1 MCSFDLSL
9 RAFWYRPSAVAI
21 LWQDDVRVRGPAVHT
36 LPMTSLYPIL
46 ARSTRTVRL
55 PLWALALGVGLLVP
69 TAHGQA
75 TLEVHA
81 VNMDANAPASGV
93 TIRLVNDEIG
103 VESERTTDA
112 QGRVE
117 WRGLSTAGQYTVVL
131 EDNDRFYATR
141 STGIEL
147 RSNVTRSVTLLLT
160 PIAQVELD
168 EVVVEGRRGIAN
180 VNRVN
185 AEVSSSFDAA
195 ALEDLPV
202 EGRNFTQSLYRLP
215 NVTPST
221 GFFAEAPNV
230 SINGTNGLYTQY
242 LIDGMD
248 NNEQFL
254 GGPQFDVPT
263 GIVKDVTV
271 LASTYSAEYGRTG
284 NGIFN
289 VTTKS
294 GSNQWTGEAFYL
306 TRPGQPLDGE
316 FTNDAGDELTQR
328 DLSGNQVKEGFHR
341 QQAGFALG
349 GPIVEDRTFI
359 HVNLEHT
366 ADFKDNLLDAPG
378 VRETI
383 GGQNH
388 LTYASARVD
397 HRWNDRWRSTVRLNA
412 NRVHIDNQGGGLT
425 GGVTFASAASTEERD
440 GVHAALQ
447 NTYVGDKLVY
457 ESNFQYSRFNWDA
470 GNPSNPNRPRV
481 DVQGPDGT
489 TRAVLGH
496 PGFAFDS
503 VENTF
508 QLQQKVS
515 YPLGD
520 HHLKAG
526 VDVLMSDHG
535 LTGGGNPNG
544 NYVVQLNQS
553 QFERFQGADVGPSL
567 TPAELPGALGA
578 TPQDLAV
585 TDYRVEL
592 RPSSFGTRQDLIGLY
607 VEDEF
612 SPVSDLTVTAGLRWD
627 YDSLSEATLGREHGD
642 WDNIAPR
649 LGLNYS
655 VDARTT
661 LRGGYGIFYDKIVY
675 SVVSDAL
682 QVNTNTEG
690 FKEQIGE
697 LIDQGILPS
706 GTNVDEVTFN
716 GNRTLGQSPPPTY
729 LEGPTAADVEGTPT
743 NVLSQ
748 AQILNPNGYENPQTH
763 QFSLGVQ
770 RQFGDDLL
778 AYVDLI
784 HTRTNNLY
792 RIRDLNAP
800 SSHEITGAEL
810 EDVLNDPDRDPSDLV
825 RSVEEANEAR
835 PVAPGPGGA
844 RRITMTETAGEARYW
859 AANFNLIK
867 GRGNEAYSYRLSYT
881 LSSRR
886 NNTDD
891 INFRAADANDFE
903 DEWGPSVNDRRHVI
917 SAIGSAYPTDR
928 LRVTLAGLFQSGQP
942 INRVPNACE
951 PGAGGADE
959 VCFGTRDLNGD
970 GTYRGG
976 QYVGDSDRFPG
987 ASRNTD
993 RLPWSYR
1000 FDLSAQYGWSLG
1012 RGRVVAQA
1020 DVFNVLNT
1028 KNLSGFANNATQSNQ
1043 IQVGRPG
1050 SDIEKKNAGP
1060 PRQFQFGVRYEF

>member
-1 MCSFDLSL
+1 MTHLSL
-9 RAFWYRPSAVAI
+9 
-21 LWQDDVRVRGPAVHT
+21 T
-36 LPMTSLYPIL
+36 L
-46 ARSTRTVRL
+46 ARSTCTVFL
-55 PLWALALGVGLLVP
+55 SLVALVLGGILLAP
-69 TAHGQA
+69 PAHGQA
-75 TLEVHA
+75 ALEVHA
-81 VNMDANAPASGV
+81 VNVEANTPAADV
-93 TIRLVNDEIG
+93 TVHLINDEIG
-103 VESERTTDA
+103 VEAERTTDE
-112 QGRVE
+112 QGRIE
-117 WRGLSTAGQYTVVL
+117 WRGLSTAGQYTVAV

-147 RSNVTRSVTLLLT
+147 RSNFTRSVTLLLT

-168 EVVVEGRRGIAN
+168 EVVVEGRRGIAD

-294 GSNQWTGEAFYL
+294 GSNQWEGEAFYL
-306 TRPGQPLDGE
+306 TRPGPPLDGE
-316 FTNDAGDELTQR
+316 FTNDADDELAQR
-328 DLSGNQVKEGFHR
+328 DLSGNQVKEGFQR

-349 GPIVEDRTFI
+349 GPIVEDQTFI

-366 ADFKDNLLDAPG
+366 TDFKDNLLDAPG

-383 GGQNH
+383 SGRNH
-388 LTYASARVD
+388 FTYASARVD

-412 NRVHIDNQGGGLT
+412 NRVHIENQGGGLT
-425 GGVTFASAASTEERD
+425 GGVTFASAANTEQRD

-457 ESNFQYSRFNWDA
+457 ESNVQYSWFNWDA
-470 GNPSNPNRPRV
+470 GTPRNPNSPRV
-481 DVQGPDGT
+481 SVEDPSGT
-489 TRAVLGH
+489 LRAALGH

-520 HHLKAG
+520 HSLKAG
-526 VDVLMSDHG
+526 VDILLSDHG

-544 NYVVQLNQS
+544 NYTVQLNQS
-553 QFERFQGADVGPSL
+553 QFDRFQTADIGPSL
-567 TPAELPGALGA
+567 MPDELPGALGVEA
-578 TPQDLAV
+578 RDLAV
-585 TDYRVEL
+585 TNYRVEL

-682 QVNTNTEG
+682 QVNTNTDG
-690 FKEQIGE
+690 FQAQIGE
-697 LIDQGILPS
+697 LVDQGLLPS
-706 GTNVDEVTFN
+706 DTNVDEVTFN
-716 GNRTLGQSPPPTY
+716 GNRTLGQTPPPAY
-729 LEGPTAADVEGTPT
+729 LEGPTASDAEGTPT

-748 AQILNPNGYENPQTH
+748 AQILNPDGYENPETH
-763 QFSLGVQ
+763 QFSLGIQ

-784 HTRTNNLY
+784 HTRTSNLY

-800 SSHEITGAEL
+800 APYTITEAEL
-810 EDVLNDPDRDPSDLV
+810 EAVRDDPDRTPADLV

-835 PVAPGPGGA
+835 PVAPRPGGA
-844 RRITMTETAGEARYW
+844 RRITMTETKGEARYW

-867 GRGNEAYSYRLSYT
+867 DRAEDLYSYRLSYT

-891 INFRAADANDFE
+891 INFRAEDANDFE
-903 DEWGPSVNDRRHVI
+903 EEWGPSVNDRRHVI
-917 SAIGSAYPTDR
+917 SAIGSVYPTNR
-928 LRVTLAGLFQSGQP
+928 LRVTLASLFQSGQP

-951 PGAGGADE
+951 PGEGGADE

-970 GTYRGG
+970 GIYRGG
-976 QYVGDSDRFPG
+976 QYVGSSDRFPG

-1000 FDLSAQYGWSLG
+1000 FDLSAQYAWPVGG
-1012 RGRVVAQA
+1012 GRVVAQA

-1043 IQVGRPG
+1043 IQVGPPG
-1050 SDIEKKNAGP
+1050 ADIEEKNAGP

>member
-1 MCSFDLSL
+1 MC
-9 RAFWYRPSAVAI
+9 
-21 LWQDDVRVRGPAVHT
+21 
-36 LPMTSLYPIL
+36 PMTP
-46 ARSTRTVRL
+46 RTTPTLSPRRHRA
-55 PLWALALGVGLLVP
+55 LWTACLFLLLVGFTAP
-69 TAHGQA
+69 NAHGQA
-75 TLEVHA
+75 ALEVHA
-81 VNMDANAPASGV
+81 FDVEANESVSGAV
-93 TIRLVNDEIG
+93 VHLVNEGIG
-103 VESERTTDA
+103 FESTRRTDDQGTA
-112 QGRVE
+112 QWG
-117 WRGLSTAGQYTVVL
+117 GLSTAGTYSVFI
-131 EDNDRFYATR
+131 EENDRFYEAR
-141 STGIEL
+141 VSDVEL
-147 RSNVTRSVTLLLT
+147 RADATRSVTLVLR
-160 PIAQVELD
+160 PVAAYELD
-168 EVVVEGRRGIAN
+168 EVVVEGGRSVAD

-185 AEVSSSFDAA
+185 AEVSSSLSAA
-195 ALEDLPV
+195 TLEDLPV

-230 SINGTNGLYTQY
+230 TINGTNGLYTQY

-271 LASTYSAEYGRTG
+271 LTSTYSAEYGRTG

-316 FTNDAGDELTQR
+316 FGDDTPTQR
-328 DLSGNQVKEGFHR
+328 DLSGNTVKSGFQR
-341 QQAGFALG
+341 QQGGFSLG
-349 GPIVEDRTFI
+349 GPIVEDQTFF
-359 HVNLEHT
+359 HVNVEHT
-366 ADFKDNLLDAPG
+366 TDFKDNRLDAPG
-378 VRETI
+378 VQETVD
-383 GGQNH
+383 GQNH

-397 HRWNDRWRSTVRLNA
+397 HRWDDQWRSTVRLNA
-412 NRVHIDNQGGGLT
+412 NRVHIENQGGRLT
-425 GGVTFASAASTEERD
+425 GGVRFASAASTEERD

-457 ESNFQYSRFNWDA
+457 ESNFQYSWFNWDA
-470 GNPSNPNRPRV
+470 GNPRNPSSPRV
-481 DVQGPDGT
+481 DVEGPGGT
-489 TRAVLGH
+489 LRARLGH
-496 PGFAFDS
+496 PGFTFDS

-515 YPLGD
+515 YSLGD
-520 HHLKAG
+520 HNLKAG
-526 VDVLMSDHG
+526 ADLLLSDHS
-535 LTGGGNPNG
+535 LAGGGNPNG
-544 NYVVQLNQS
+544 NYEVQLTQS
-553 QFERFQGADVGPSL
+553 QFDRFRSANLDPSL
-567 TPAELPGALGA
+567 TPAELSGALGVDA
-578 TPQDLAV
+578 QALDV
-585 TDYRVEL
+585 TRYRVEL

-612 SPVSDLTVTAGLRWD
+612 SPVSDVTVTAGLRWD

-642 WDNIAPR
+642 WNNIAPR
-649 LGLNYS
+649 LSVNYS
-655 VDARTT
+655 LDERTT

-682 QVNTNTEG
+682 QVNTNTDG
-690 FKEQIGE
+690 FRAQIAE
-697 LIDQGILPS
+697 LVDQGRLPS
-706 GTNVDEVTFN
+706 GTNVGEVTFN
-716 GNRTLGQSPPPTY
+716 GNRTLGATPPPDY
-729 LEGPTAADVEGTPT
+729 LEGPTASTVEATPT
-743 NVLSQ
+743 DVLSQ
-748 AQILNPNGYENPQTH
+748 AQILNPNGYENPETH

-784 HTRTNNLY
+784 HTRTYNLY

-800 SSHEITGAEL
+800 APYEVTREDL
-810 EDVLNDPDRDPSDLV
+810 EEVQNDPNRDPSDLV
-825 RSVEEANEAR
+825 RSPAEANETR
-835 PVAPGPGGA
+835 PVDPRLGGA
-844 RRITMTETAGEARYW
+844 RRITMTEMKGEARYW
-859 AANFNLIK
+859 AANVNLVK
-867 GRGNEAYSYRLSYT
+867 DRAGDLYSYRLSYT

-891 INFRAADANDFE
+891 INFRAEDANNFE

-917 SAIGSAYPTDR
+917 SAIGSVYPTDR
-928 LRVTLAGLFQSGQP
+928 LRVTLASLLQSGQP

-951 PGAGGADE
+951 PGAGSEDE
-959 VCFGTRDLNGD
+959 ICFGTRDLNGD

-987 ASRNTD
+987 AERNTD

-1000 FDLSAQYGWSLG
+1000 FDLSVQYGWSIG
-1012 RGRVVAQA
+1012 AGRVVARA

-1043 IQVGRPG
+1043 IQVGPPG
-1050 SDIEKKNAGP
+1050 SDIEEKNAGP
-1060 PRQFQFGVRYEF
+1060 PRQFQFGLRYEF

>member
-1 MCSFDLSL
+1 MC
-9 RAFWYRPSAVAI
+9 
-21 LWQDDVRVRGPAVHT
+21 
-36 LPMTSLYPIL
+36 PMTPRTTPTLSPRRHRALWTACLFFLL
-46 ARSTRTVRL
+46 AGFTA
-55 PLWALALGVGLLVP
+55 PN
-69 TAHGQA
+69 AHGQA
-75 TLEVHA
+75 ALEVHA
-81 VNMDANAPASGV
+81 FDVEANESVSGAV
-93 TIRLVNDEIG
+93 VHLVNEGIG
-103 VESERTTDA
+103 FESTRRTDDQGTA
-112 QGRVE
+112 QWG
-117 WRGLSTAGQYTVVL
+117 GLSTAGTYSVFI
-131 EDNDRFYATR
+131 EENDQFYEAR
-141 STGIEL
+141 VSDVEL
-147 RSNVTRSVTLLLT
+147 RADATRSVTLVLR
-160 PIAQVELD
+160 PVAAYELD
-168 EVVVEGRRGIAN
+168 EVVVEGGRSVAD

-185 AEVSSSFDAA
+185 AEVSSSLSATT
-195 ALEDLPV
+195 LEDLPV

-230 SINGTNGLYTQY
+230 TINGTNGLYTQY

-271 LASTYSAEYGRTG
+271 LTSTYSAEYGRTG

-316 FTNDAGDELTQR
+316 FGTDTPTQR
-328 DLSGNQVKEGFHR
+328 DLSGNTVKSGFQR
-341 QQAGFALG
+341 QQGGFALG
-349 GPIVEDRTFI
+349 GPIVEDQTFF
-359 HVNLEHT
+359 HVNVEHT
-366 ADFKDNLLDAPG
+366 TDFKDNRLDAPG
-378 VRETI
+378 VRQTI
-383 GGQNH
+383 DGRNH

-397 HRWNDRWRSTVRLNA
+397 HRWNDRWRSTARLNA
-412 NRVHIDNQGGGLT
+412 NRVQIENQGGGLT

-457 ESNFQYSRFNWDA
+457 ESNFQYSWFNWDA
-470 GNPSNPNRPRV
+470 GNPRNPSSPRV
-481 DVQGPDGT
+481 DVEGPGGT
-489 TRAVLGH
+489 LRARLGH
-496 PGFAFDS
+496 PGFTFDS

-515 YPLGD
+515 YSLGD
-520 HHLKAG
+520 HNLKAG
-526 VDVLMSDHG
+526 ADLLLSDHS
-535 LTGGGNPNG
+535 LAGGGNPNG
-544 NYVVQLNQS
+544 NYEVQLTQS
-553 QFERFQGADVGPSL
+553 QFDRFRSANLDPSL
-567 TPAELPGALGA
+567 TPAELPGALGVDA
-578 TPQDLAV
+578 QALDV
-585 TDYRVEL
+585 TRYRVEL

-612 SPVSDLTVTAGLRWD
+612 SPVSNLTVTAGLRWD

-649 LGLNYS
+649 LSVNYS
-655 VDARTT
+655 LDERTT

-682 QVNTNTEG
+682 QVNTNTDG
-690 FKEQIGE
+690 FRAQIAE
-697 LIDQGILPS
+697 LVDQGRLPS
-706 GTNVDEVTFN
+706 DTNVEEVTFN
-716 GNRTLGQSPPPTY
+716 GNRTLGATPPPDY
-729 LEGPTAADVEGTPT
+729 LEGPTAADVEETPT
-743 NVLSQ
+743 NVLGQ
-748 AQILNPNGYENPQTH
+748 AQILNPNGYENPETH

-784 HTRTNNLY
+784 HTRTYNLY

-800 SSHEITGAEL
+800 APYEVTREDL
-810 EDVLNDPDRDPSDLV
+810 EEVQNDPNRDPSDLV
-825 RSVEEANEAR
+825 RSPAEANETR
-835 PVAPGPGGA
+835 PVDPRPGGA
-844 RRITMTETAGEARYW
+844 RRITMTEMKGEARYW
-859 AANFNLIK
+859 AANVNLVK
-867 GRGNEAYSYRLSYT
+867 DRAGDLYSYRLSYT

-891 INFRAADANDFE
+891 INFRAEDANNFE

-917 SAIGSAYPTDR
+917 SAIGSVYPTDR
-928 LRVTLAGLFQSGQP
+928 LRVTLASLLQSGQP

-951 PGAGGADE
+951 PGAGSEDE
-959 VCFGTRDLNGD
+959 ICFGTRDLNGD

-987 ASRNTD
+987 AERNTD
-993 RLPWSYR
+993 RLPWSTR
-1000 FDLSAQYGWSLG
+1000 FDLSVQYGWSIG
-1012 RGRVVAQA
+1012 AGRVVARA

-1043 IQVGRPG
+1043 IQVGPPG
-1050 SDIEKKNAGP
+1050 SDIEEKNAGP
-1060 PRQFQFGVRYEF
+1060 PRQFQFGLRYEF

>member
-1 MCSFDLSL
+1 MC
-9 RAFWYRPSAVAI
+9 
-21 LWQDDVRVRGPAVHT
+21 
-36 LPMTSLYPIL
+36 PMTPHTAPTLSPQSQR
-46 ARSTRTVRL
+46 A
-55 PLWALALGVGLLVP
+55 LWTACLFLLLVGFTAP
-69 TAHGQA
+69 NAHGQA
-75 TLEVHA
+75 ALEVHA
-81 VNMDANAPASGV
+81 FDVEANESVSGAV
-93 TIRLVNDEIG
+93 VHLVNEGISF
-103 VESERTTDA
+103 ESTRRTDDQGTA
-112 QGRVE
+112 QWG
-117 WRGLSTAGQYTVVL
+117 GLSTAGTYSVFI
-131 EDNDRFYATR
+131 EENDQFYEAR
-141 STGIEL
+141 VSDVEL
-147 RSNVTRSVTLLLT
+147 RADATRSVTLVLR
-160 PIAQVELD
+160 PVAAYELD
-168 EVVVEGRRGIAN
+168 EVVVEGGRSVAD

-185 AEVSSSFDAA
+185 GEVSSSLSAA
-195 ALEDLPV
+195 SLENLPV

-230 SINGTNGLYTQY
+230 TINGTNGLYTQY

-271 LASTYSAEYGRTG
+271 LTSTYSAEYGRTG

-316 FTNDAGDELTQR
+316 FGDDTPTQR
-328 DLSGNQVKEGFHR
+328 DLSGNTVKSGFQR
-341 QQAGFALG
+341 QQGGFSLG
-349 GPIVEDRTFI
+349 GPIVEDQTFF
-359 HVNLEHT
+359 HVNVEHT
-366 ADFKDNLLDAPG
+366 TDFKDNLLDAPG
-378 VRETI
+378 VRETVD
-383 GGQNH
+383 GQNH
-388 LTYASARVD
+388 LTYASAQVD
-397 HRWNDRWRSTVRLNA
+397 HRWDDRWRSTVRLNA
-412 NRVHIDNQGGGLT
+412 NRVHIENQGGGLT

-457 ESNFQYSRFNWDA
+457 ESNFQYSWFNWDA
-470 GNPSNPNRPRV
+470 GNPRNPSSPQV
-481 DVQGPDGT
+481 DVEGPGGT
-489 TRAVLGH
+489 LRARLGH
-496 PGFAFDS
+496 PGFTFDS

-515 YPLGD
+515 YSLGD
-520 HHLKAG
+520 HNLKAG
-526 VDVLMSDHG
+526 ADLLLSDHS
-535 LTGGGNPNG
+535 LAGGGNPNG
-544 NYVVQLNQS
+544 NYEVQLTQS
-553 QFERFQGADVGPSL
+553 QFDRFRSANLDPSL
-567 TPAELPGALGA
+567 TPAELPGALGVDA
-578 TPQDLAV
+578 QPLDV
-585 TDYRVEL
+585 TRYRVEL

-612 SPVSDLTVTAGLRWD
+612 SPLSDLTVTAGLRWD
-627 YDSLSEATLGREHGD
+627 YDSLSEATLGRERGD
-642 WDNIAPR
+642 WNNIAPR
-649 LGLNYS
+649 LSVNYS
-655 VDARTT
+655 LDERTT

-682 QVNTNTEG
+682 QVNTNTDR
-690 FKEQIGE
+690 FRAQIAE
-697 LIDQGILPS
+697 LVDQGRLPS
-706 GTNVDEVTFN
+706 DTNVEEVTFN
-716 GNRTLGQSPPPTY
+716 GNRTLGVTPPPNY
-729 LEGPTAADVEGTPT
+729 LEGPTAADVEETPT
-743 NVLSQ
+743 NVLGQ
-748 AQILNPNGYENPQTH
+748 AQILNPNGYENPETH

-784 HTRTNNLY
+784 HTRTYNLY

-800 SSHEITGAEL
+800 APYEVTREDL
-810 EDVLNDPDRDPSDLV
+810 EEVQNDPNRDPSDLV
-825 RSVEEANEAR
+825 RSPAEANETR
-835 PVAPGPGGA
+835 PVDPRPGGT
-844 RRITMTETAGEARYW
+844 RRITMTEMKGEARYW
-859 AANFNLIK
+859 AANVNLVK
-867 GRGNEAYSYRLSYT
+867 DRADDLYSYRVSYT

-891 INFRAADANDFE
+891 INFRAEDANNFE

-917 SAIGSAYPTDR
+917 SAIGSVYPTDR
-928 LRVTLAGLFQSGQP
+928 LRVTLASLLQSGQP

-951 PGAGGADE
+951 PGAGSEDE
-959 VCFGTRDLNGD
+959 ICFGTRDLNGD

-987 ASRNTD
+987 AERNTD

-1000 FDLSAQYGWSLG
+1000 FDLSVQYGWSIG
-1012 RGRVVAQA
+1012 AGRVVARA

-1043 IQVGRPG
+1043 IQVGPPG
-1050 SDIEKKNAGP
+1050 ADIEEKNAGP
-1060 PRQFQFGVRYEF
+1060 PRQFQFGLRYEF

>member
-1 MCSFDLSL
+1 MTPRISPTLFPQGPP
-9 RAFWYRPSAVAI
+9 A
-21 LWQDDVRVRGPAVHT
+21 LWTAC
-36 LPMTSLYPIL
+36 LFLLL
-46 ARSTRTVRL
+46 A
-55 PLWALALGVGLLVP
+55 GLTAP
-69 TAHGQA
+69 NAHGQA
-75 TLEVHA
+75 ALEVHA
-81 VNMDANAPASGV
+81 FDVDANESVSGAV
-93 TIRLVNDEIG
+93 VHLVNEGIG
-103 VESERTTDA
+103 FESTRRTDDQGTA
-112 QGRVE
+112 QWG
-117 WRGLSTAGQYTVVL
+117 GLSTAGTYSVFI
-131 EDNDRFYATR
+131 EENDQFYEAR
-141 STGIEL
+141 VSDIEL
-147 RSNVTRSVTLLLT
+147 RADATRSVTLVLR
-160 PIAQVELD
+160 PVAEYELD
-168 EVVVEGRRGIAN
+168 EVVVEGGRSVAD

-185 AEVSSSFDAA
+185 AEVSSSLSAA
-195 ALEDLPV
+195 TLEDLPV

-230 SINGTNGLYTQY
+230 TINGTNGLYTQY

-271 LASTYSAEYGRTG
+271 LTSTYSAEYGRTG

-316 FTNDAGDELTQR
+316 FGADTPTQR
-328 DLSGNQVKEGFHR
+328 DLSGNTVKSGFQR
-341 QQAGFALG
+341 QQGGFALG
-349 GPIVEDRTFI
+349 GPIVEDQTFF
-359 HVNLEHT
+359 HVNVEHT
-366 ADFKDNLLDAPG
+366 TDFKDNRLDAPG

-383 GGQNH
+383 DGQNH

-397 HRWNDRWRSTVRLNA
+397 HRWNDQWRSTVRLNA
-412 NRVHIDNQGGGLT
+412 NRVHLDNQGGGLT
-425 GGVTFASAASTEERD
+425 GGVTFASAANTEERD

-447 NTYVGDKLVY
+447 NTYVGDRLVY
-457 ESNFQYSRFNWDA
+457 ESNFQYSWFNWDA
-470 GNPSNPNRPRV
+470 GNPRNPSSPRV
-481 DVQGPDGT
+481 DVEGPNGT
-489 TRAVLGH
+489 LRATLGH
-496 PGFAFDS
+496 PGFTFDS

-515 YPLGD
+515 YSLGD
-520 HHLKAG
+520 HNLKAG
-526 VDVLMSDHG
+526 ADLLSSDHS

-544 NYVVQLNQS
+544 NYVVQLTQS
-553 QFERFQGADVGPSL
+553 QFDRFRSAPLDPSL
-567 TPAELPGALGA
+567 TPAELPAALGVDA
-578 TPQDLAV
+578 QALDV
-585 TDYRVEL
+585 TNYRVEL
-592 RPSSFGTRQDLIGLY
+592 RPSSFGVRQDLIGLY

-612 SPVSDLTVTAGLRWD
+612 SPVSDVTVTAGLRWD

-655 VDARTT
+655 LDERTT

-682 QVNTNTEG
+682 QVNTNTDG
-690 FKEQIGE
+690 FRAQIAE
-697 LIDQGILPS
+697 LVDQGHLPS
-706 GTNVDEVTFN
+706 GTNVEEITFN
-716 GNRTLGQSPPPTY
+716 GNRTLGATPPPNY
-729 LEGPTAADVEGTPT
+729 LEGPTAADVEETPT
-743 NVLSQ
+743 DVLGQ
-748 AQILNPNGYENPQTH
+748 AQILNPNGYENPETH

-784 HTRTNNLY
+784 HTRTYNLY

-800 SSHEITGAEL
+800 APFEITEDDL
-810 EDVLNDPDRDPSDLV
+810 EDVLNDPERDPSDLV
-825 RSVEEANEAR
+825 RSVAEANEAR
-835 PVAPGPGGA
+835 PVAPRPGGA
-844 RRITMTETAGEARYW
+844 RRITMTETKGEARYW
-859 AANFNLIK
+859 AANVNLVK
-867 GRGNEAYSYRLSYT
+867 DRADDLYSYRLSYT

-891 INFRAADANDFE
+891 INFRAEDANDFE

-917 SAIGSAYPTDR
+917 SAIGSVYPTDR
-928 LRVTLAGLFQSGQP
+928 LRVTLASLLQSGQP
-942 INRVPNACE
+942 INRVPNACD
-951 PGAGGADE
+951 PGKGSEGE
-959 VCFGTRDLNGD
+959 ICFGTRDLNGD

-987 ASRNTD
+987 AERNTD
-993 RLPWSYR
+993 RLPWSTR
-1000 FDLSAQYGWSLG
+1000 FDLSLQYGWSIG
-1012 RGRVVAQA
+1012 AGRVVARA

-1043 IQVGRPG
+1043 IQVGPPG
-1050 SDIEKKNAGP
+1050 SDIEEKNAGP
-1060 PRQFQFGVRYEF
+1060 PRQFQFGLRYEF

>member
-1 MCSFDLSL
+1 MSIGVSSSYSFFPL
-9 RAFWYRPSAVAI
+9 RDVVA
-21 LWQDDVRVRGPAVHT
+21 
-36 LPMTSLYPIL
+36 
-46 ARSTRTVRL
+46 
-55 PLWALALGVGLLVP
+55 GLLLVCSLLITP
-69 TAHGQA
+69 AQA
-75 TLEVHA
+75 QTGLEVHA
-81 VNMDANAPASGV
+81 VNVVEQTPVSGV
-93 TIRLVNDEIG
+93 TVHIANESIG
-103 VESERTTDA
+103 YSATRRTDA
-112 QGRVE
+112 QGIAH
-117 WRGLSTAGQYTVVL
+117 WTGLSTAGSYAVFVEET
-131 EDNDRFYATR
+131 DRYYAAR
-141 STGIEL
+141 VSDIEL
-147 RSNVTRSVTLLLT
+147 RSNFTRSVTLLLR
-160 PIAQVELD
+160 PLAEFELD
-168 EVVVEGRRGIAN
+168 EVVVEGTQGVAE

-230 SINGTNGLYTQY
+230 TINGTNGLYTQY

-263 GIVKDVTV
+263 GAVKDVTV
-271 LASTYSAEYGRTG
+271 LTSTYSAEYGRTG

-316 FTNDAGDELTQR
+316 FTNEAGEELAQR
-328 DLSGNQVKEGFHR
+328 DLSGNQVKEGFQR

-349 GPIVEDRTFI
+349 GPIVKDQTFF
-359 HVNLEHT
+359 HVNVEHT
-366 ADFKDNLLDAPG
+366 TDFKDNLLDAPG
-378 VRETI
+378 VRETVD
-383 GGQNH
+383 GQNH
-388 LTYASARVD
+388 LTYASARLD

-412 NRVHIDNQGGGLT
+412 NRVHIENQGGGLT
-425 GGVTFASAASTEERD
+425 GGVTFASAANTEERD

-447 NTYVGDKLVY
+447 NTYVGDNLVY
-457 ESNFQYSRFNWDA
+457 ESNVQYSWFNWDA
-470 GNPSNPNRPRV
+470 GNPRNPSSPRV
-481 DVQGPDGT
+481 DVLGPDGT
-489 TRAVLGH
+489 RRATLGH
-496 PGFAFDS
+496 PGFTFDS

-508 QLQQKVS
+508 QLQQKLS
-515 YPLGD
+515 YSIGD
-520 HHLKAG
+520 HDLKAG
-526 VDVLMSDHG
+526 ADLLLSDHS

-553 QFERFQGADVGPSL
+553 QFDRFRSANLDPSL
-567 TPAELPGALGA
+567 TPAELPGALGVDA
-578 TPQDLAV
+578 QALDV
-585 TDYRVEL
+585 TNYRVEL

-607 VEDEF
+607 MEDEF
-612 SPVSDLTVTAGLRWD
+612 SPLSDLTVTAGLRWD

-661 LRGGYGIFYDKIVY
+661 LRGGYGLFYDKIVY

-682 QVNTNTEG
+682 QVNTNTDG
-690 FKEQIGE
+690 FQQQVGE

-706 GTNVDEVTFN
+706 DTDAEEVTFN
-716 GNRTLGQSPPPTY
+716 GNRTLGATPPPNY
-729 LEGPTAADVEGTPT
+729 LEGPTGSDVEGTPT
-743 NVLSQ
+743 DVLSQ
-748 AQILNPNGYENPQTH
+748 VQILNPNGYENPATH

-784 HTRTNNLY
+784 HTRTYNLY

-800 SSHEITGAEL
+800 APYEVTRENL
-810 EDVLNDPDRDPSDLV
+810 EAVQNDPNRDPSDLV
-825 RSVEEANEAR
+825 RSVQEANETR
-835 PVAPGPGGA
+835 PVAPRPGGA
-844 RRITMTETAGEARYW
+844 RRITMTEMKGEARYW
-859 AANFNLIK
+859 AANFNLVK
-867 GRGNEAYSYRLSYT
+867 DRSDDRYSYRLSYT

-891 INFRAADANDFE
+891 INFRAEDANDFE
-903 DEWGPSVNDRRHVI
+903 EEWGPSVNDRRHVI
-917 SAIGSAYPTDR
+917 STVGSVYPADR

-951 PGAGGADE
+951 PGEGNEDE
-959 VCFGTRDLNGD
+959 ICFGTRDLNGD

-976 QYVGDSDRFPG
+976 QYVGSSDRFPG

-1000 FDLSAQYGWSLG
+1000 LDLSVQYGWPIG
-1012 RGRVVAQA
+1012 GGRVVARA

-1028 KNLSGFANNATQSNQ
+1028 ENLSGFANNATQSNQ
-1043 IQVGRPG
+1043 IQVGPPG
-1050 SDIEKKNAGP
+1050 SDIEEKNAGP

>member
-1 MCSFDLSL
+1 MTHLYPTLSRSVSTALLSL
-9 RAFWYRPSAVAI
+9 IVLAV
-21 LWQDDVRVRGPAVHT
+21 G
-36 LPMTSLYPIL
+36 
-46 ARSTRTVRL
+46 
-55 PLWALALGVGLLVP
+55 GGLLVP
-69 TAHGQA
+69 SAHGQA
-75 TLEVHA
+75 ALEVHT
-81 VNMDANAPASGV
+81 VDMEANAPTSDV
-93 TIRLVNDEIG
+93 TVHLVNEEIG
-103 VESERTTDA
+103 MESERTTDER
-112 QGRVE
+112 GRVE
-117 WRGLSTAGQYTVVL
+117 WRGLSTAGQYTVAV
-131 EDNDRFYATR
+131 EDNNRFYATR

-147 RSNVTRSVTLLLT
+147 RSNFTRSVTLLLT

-168 EVVVEGRRGIAN
+168 EVVVEGRRGIAD

-185 AEVSSSFDAA
+185 AEVSSSFDTA

-294 GSNQWTGEAFYL
+294 GSNQWKGEAFYL

-316 FTNDAGDELTQR
+316 FSNDAGDELVQR
-328 DLSGNQVKEGFHR
+328 DLSGNQVKEGFQR

-349 GPIVEDRTFI
+349 GPIVEDQTFI

-366 ADFKDNLLDAPG
+366 TDFKDNLLDAPG

-383 GGQNH
+383 SGRNH
-388 LTYASARVD
+388 FTYASARVD

-425 GGVTFASAASTEERD
+425 GGVTFASAANTEERD

-457 ESNFQYSRFNWDA
+457 ESNVQYSWFNWDA
-470 GNPSNPNRPRV
+470 GNPRNPNSPRV
-481 DVQGPDGT
+481 SVEDPSGT
-489 TRAVLGH
+489 LRAALGH

-520 HHLKAG
+520 HSLKAG
-526 VDVLMSDHG
+526 VDILLSDHG

-544 NYVVQLNQS
+544 NYTVQLNQS
-553 QFERFQGADVGPSL
+553 QFTRFQNANIGPSL
-567 TPAELPGALGA
+567 MPEELPEALGVDA
-578 TPQDLAV
+578 QNLAV
-585 TDYRVEL
+585 TNYRVEL

-627 YDSLSEATLGREHGD
+627 YDSLSEATLGRAHGD

-661 LRGGYGIFYDKIVY
+661 LRGGYGLFYDKIVY

-682 QVNTNTEG
+682 QVNTNTDG
-690 FKEQIGE
+690 FQAQIGE
-697 LIDQGILPS
+697 LVDQGLLPS
-706 GTNVDEVTFN
+706 DTNVDEVTFN
-716 GNRTLGQSPPPTY
+716 GNRTLGQTPPPAY
-729 LEGPTAADVEGTPT
+729 LEGPTASDAEGTPT

-748 AQILNPNGYENPQTH
+748 AQILNPDGYENPETH

-784 HTRTNNLY
+784 HTRTHNLY

-800 SSHEITGAEL
+800 APFEEITAEDL
-810 EDVLNDPDRDPSDLV
+810 EGVRNDPDRTPADLV

-835 PVAPGPGGA
+835 PVAPRSGGA
-844 RRITMTETAGEARYW
+844 RRITMTEMKGEARYW

-867 GRGNEAYSYRLSYT
+867 DRAEDLYSYRLSYT

-891 INFRAADANDFE
+891 INFRAEDANDFE

-917 SAIGSAYPTDR
+917 SAIGSVYPTDR
-928 LRVTLAGLFQSGQP
+928 LRVTLASLLQSGQP

-951 PGAGGADE
+951 PGEGGADE
-959 VCFGTRDLNGD
+959 ICFGTRDLNGD

-993 RLPWSYR
+993 RLPWSHR
-1000 FDLSAQYGWSLG
+1000 FDLSAQYAVPIGG
-1012 RGRVVAQA
+1012 GRVVAQA
-1020 DVFNVLNT
+1020 DVFNVLNI

-1043 IQVGRPG
+1043 IQVGPPG
-1050 SDIEKKNAGP
+1050 ADIEEKNAGP

>member
-1 MCSFDLSL
+1 MCPSL
-9 RAFWYRPSAVAI
+9 RFR
-21 LWQDDVRVRGPAVHT
+21 DVFA
-36 LPMTSLYPIL
+36 
-46 ARSTRTVRL
+46 A
-55 PLWALALGVGLLVP
+55 GLLLVCGL
-69 TAHGQA
+69 TAASPAPAQTG
-75 TLEVHA
+75 LEVHA
-81 VNMDANAPASGV
+81 VNVVEQTPVAGV
-93 TIRLVNDEIG
+93 TVHVVNEGIG
-103 VESERTTDA
+103 YSATRRTDA
-112 QGRVE
+112 QGIAQ
-117 WRGLSTAGQYTVVL
+117 WTGLSTAGSYAVFVEETDQY
-131 EDNDRFYATR
+131 YATR
-141 STGIEL
+141 VSDIEL
-147 RSNVTRSVTLLLT
+147 RSNFTRSVTLFLRPL
-160 PIAQVELD
+160 AEFELD
-168 EVVVEGRRGIAN
+168 EVVVEGAQGVAE

-263 GIVKDVTV
+263 GTVKDVTV

-294 GSNQWTGEAFYL
+294 GSNQWEGEAFYL

-316 FTNDAGDELTQR
+316 FTNEAGDELAQR
-328 DLSGNQVKEGFHR
+328 DLSGNQVKEGFQR

-349 GPIVEDRTFI
+349 GPIVRDQTFL
-359 HVNLEHT
+359 HVNVEHT
-366 ADFKDNLLDAPG
+366 TDFKDNLLDAPG

-383 GGQNH
+383 NGQNH

-397 HRWNDRWRSTVRLNA
+397 HRWSDQWRSTVRLNA

-440 GVHAALQ
+440 GVHASVQ
-447 NTYVGDKLVY
+447 NTYVGDRLVY
-457 ESNFQYSRFNWDA
+457 ESNFQYSWFNWDA
-470 GNPSNPNRPRV
+470 GNPANPNSPRV
-481 DVQGPDGT
+481 SVEDPSGT
-489 TRAVLGH
+489 LRAALGH

-515 YPLGD
+515 YSLGD
-520 HHLKAG
+520 HNLKAG
-526 VDVLMSDHG
+526 ADVLVSDHG

-544 NYVVQLNQS
+544 NYTVRLNQS
-553 QFERFQGADVGPSL
+553 QFNRFQNASVDPSL
-567 TPAELPGALGA
+567 MPEALPGVLGESA
-578 TPQDLAV
+578 QDLAV
-585 TDYRVEL
+585 TNYRVEL
-592 RPSSFGTRQDLIGLY
+592 RPSSFGARQDLIGLY
-607 VEDEF
+607 LEDEF
-612 SPVSDLTVTAGLRWD
+612 SPVADLTVTAGLRWD

-642 WDNIAPR
+642 WDNVAPR

-661 LRGGYGIFYDKIVY
+661 LRGGYGLFYDKIVY

-682 QVNTNTEG
+682 QVNTNTDG
-690 FKEQIGE
+690 FQAQIRE
-697 LIDQGILPS
+697 LVDRGRLPS
-706 GTNVDEVTFN
+706 GTNVEEVTFN
-716 GNRTLGQSPPPTY
+716 GNRTLGQTPPPTY
-729 LEGPTAADVEGTPT
+729 LEGPTASDVEGTPT

-748 AQILNPNGYENPQTH
+748 AQILNPNGYENPATH
-763 QFSLGVQ
+763 QFSLGIQ

-784 HTRTNNLY
+784 HTRTYNLY

-800 SSHEITGAEL
+800 APFEITEDDL
-810 EDVLNDPDRDPSDLV
+810 DDVLNDPSRDPSDLV
-825 RSVEEANEAR
+825 RSREEANAER
-835 PVAPGPGGA
+835 PVAPRPGGA
-844 RRITMTETAGEARYW
+844 RRITMTEMKGEARYW
-859 AANFNLIK
+859 AANFNLVK
-867 GRGNEAYSYRLSYT
+867 DRADDRYSYRLNYT

-891 INFRAADANDFE
+891 INFRAEDANDFE
-903 DEWGPSVNDRRHVI
+903 EEWGPSVNDRRHVI
-917 SAIGSAYPTDR
+917 STVGSVYPADR

-951 PGAGGADE
+951 PGAGREGE

-970 GTYRGG
+970 GIYRGG
-976 QYVGDSDRFPG
+976 QYVGSSDRFPG

-1000 FDLSAQYGWSLG
+1000 LDLSVRYGWPIG
-1012 RGRVVAQA
+1012 GGRVVARA

-1028 KNLSGFANNATQSNQ
+1028 ENLSGFANNATQSNQ
-1043 IQVGRPG
+1043 IQVGPPG
-1050 SDIEKKNAGP
+1050 SDIEEKNAGP
-1060 PRQFQFGVRYEF
+1060 PRQFQFGLRYEF

>member
-1 MCSFDLSL
+1 MTPRIPPTLFPQGP
-9 RAFWYRPSAVAI
+9 RA
-21 LWQDDVRVRGPAVHT
+21 LWTAC
-36 LPMTSLYPIL
+36 LFLLL
-46 ARSTRTVRL
+46 AGFTA
-55 PLWALALGVGLLVP
+55 PN
-69 TAHGQA
+69 AHGQA
-75 TLEVHA
+75 ALEVHA
-81 VNMDANAPASGV
+81 FDVDANESVSGAV
-93 TIRLVNDEIG
+93 VHLVNEGIG
-103 VESERTTDA
+103 FESTRRTDDQGTA
-112 QGRVE
+112 QWG
-117 WRGLSTAGQYTVVL
+117 GLSTAGTYSVFI
-131 EDNDRFYATR
+131 EENDQFYEAR
-141 STGIEL
+141 VSDIEL
-147 RSNVTRSVTLLLT
+147 RADATRSVTLVLR
-160 PIAQVELD
+160 PVAEYELD
-168 EVVVEGRRGIAN
+168 EVVVEGGRSVAD

-185 AEVSSSFDAA
+185 AEVSSSLSAA
-195 ALEDLPV
+195 TLEDLPV

-230 SINGTNGLYTQY
+230 TINGTNGLYTQY

-271 LASTYSAEYGRTG
+271 LTSTYSAEYGRTG

-316 FTNDAGDELTQR
+316 FTNETGDELAQR
-328 DLSGNQVKEGFHR
+328 DLSGNQVKEGFQR

-349 GPIVEDRTFI
+349 GPIVRDQTFL

-366 ADFKDNLLDAPG
+366 TDFKDNLLDAPG

-383 GGQNH
+383 NGRNH
-388 LTYASARVD
+388 LTYASARLD
-397 HRWNDRWRSTVRLNA
+397 HRWGDQWRSTVRLNA

-440 GVHAALQ
+440 GVHAAVQ
-447 NTYVGDKLVY
+447 NTYIGESLVY
-457 ESNFQYSRFNWDA
+457 ESNLQYSWFNWDA
-470 GNPSNPNRPRV
+470 GNPANPNSPRV
-481 DVQGPDGT
+481 SVEGPDGT
-489 TRAVLGH
+489 LRAVLGH
-496 PGFAFDS
+496 PGFTFDS

-515 YPLGD
+515 YSLGD
-520 HHLKAG
+520 HNLKAG
-526 VDVLMSDHG
+526 ADILLSDHG

-544 NYVVQLNQS
+544 NYTVQLSPS
-553 QFERFQGADVGPSL
+553 QFDRFQNARIDPSL
-567 TPAELPGALGA
+567 TPAELPGVLGGEG
-578 TPQDLAV
+578 QDLAV
-585 TDYRVEL
+585 TNYRVEL

-612 SPVSDLTVTAGLRWD
+612 SPVADLTVTAGLRWD

-642 WDNIAPR
+642 WDNLAPR

-661 LRGGYGIFYDKIVY
+661 LRGGYGLFYDKIVY
-675 SVVSDAL
+675 AVVSDAL
-682 QVNTNTEG
+682 QVNTNTDG
-690 FKEQIGE
+690 FQRQISA
-697 LIDQGILPS
+697 LVDQGILPS
-706 GTNVDEVTFN
+706 DTDVGEVTFN
-716 GNRTLGQSPPPTY
+716 GNRTLGQTPPPTY
-729 LEGPTAADVEGTPT
+729 LEGPTASDVQGTPT

-748 AQILNPNGYENPQTH
+748 AQILNPNGYENPATH

-778 AYVDLI
+778 AYIDLI
-784 HTRTNNLY
+784 HTRTYNLY

-800 SSHEITGAEL
+800 VPFEVIEDDL
-810 EDVLNDPDRDPSDLV
+810 DDVLNDPDRDPSDLV
-825 RSVEEANEAR
+825 RSREAANASR
-835 PVAPGPGGA
+835 PVAPRPGGA
-844 RRITMTETAGEARYW
+844 RRITMTEMKGEARYW
-859 AANFNLIK
+859 AANFNLVK
-867 GRGNEAYSYRLSYT
+867 DRADDRYAYRLNYT

-891 INFRAADANDFE
+891 INFRAEDANDFDE
-903 DEWGPSVNDRRHVI
+903 EWGPSVNDRRHVI
-917 SAIGSAYPTDR
+917 STVGSVYPADR

-951 PGAGGADE
+951 PGQGGADE
-959 VCFGTRDLNGD
+959 ICFGTRDLNGD
-970 GTYRGG
+970 GVYRGG
-976 QYVGDSDRFPG
+976 QYVGSSDRFPG

-1000 FDLSAQYGWSLG
+1000 LDLSLQYGWPIG
-1012 RGRVVAQA
+1012 GGRVVARA

-1028 KNLSGFANNATQSNQ
+1028 ENLSGYANNATQSNQ
-1043 IQVGRPG
+1043 IQVGPPG
-1050 SDIEKKNAGP
+1050 SDIEEKNAGP